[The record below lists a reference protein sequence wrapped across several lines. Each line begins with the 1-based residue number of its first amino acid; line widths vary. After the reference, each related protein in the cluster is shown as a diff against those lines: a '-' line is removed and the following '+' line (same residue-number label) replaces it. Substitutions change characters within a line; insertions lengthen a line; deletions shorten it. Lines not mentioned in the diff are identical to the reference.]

1 MGKVTI
7 QSYTTKTPI
16 TMIGYE
22 AGICYNS
29 DISDASKIINA
40 DL

>member
-7 QSYTTKTPI
+7 QKYTTKEPI

-22 AGICYNS
+22 AGICYGA
-29 DISDASKIINA
+29 DISD
-40 DL
+40 D